1 MISFT
6 LNGKTV
12 QGKEG
17 EYLLKVAEEHGIE
30 IPTLCHHKALE
41 PAGMC
46 RLCTVEMHYG
56 GRVKH
61 VTACNYPIWEG
72 MEIKTDTEG
81 IHQIRKLIVEML
93 LARCPNVPVI
103 KDLAD
108 QYGIKEPR
116 FKTEDDD
123 CILCGLCTRICDKMG
138 SGAISLTGRGMEF
151 KVDTPFHVQTDVC
164 MACGACA
171 SVCPTGHI
179 SVDKIKELITK
190 HTLKP
195 IPSEYEMGLAG
206 RKPVYVPYA
215 QAVPNTPVI
224 DRTKCVHFK
233 TGGCKI
239 CTEFCGVD
247 AIDHTQEDEIVEI
260 KVGSVIFAPGSEPYD
275 PAEQDTFN
283 YTQQPNVV
291 TSLEFERIL
300 SASGPFG
307 GHLIRP
313 SDHKEP
319 KKIAWLQC
327 IGSRDVHLGAKGYC
341 SGVCCTYAIKEAM
354 LAKEH
359 SDKGLDAAIFYIDIR
374 TYGKDFERYYNRAKD
389 EHGVRF
395 IKSKVTNIVHDEASG
410 MQLVRYV
417 DEAGKRVEE
426 EFDMVVLSIGLTA
439 SLKTAEQA
447 KKWGIDLDHYNFAR
461 TSSFDPVETSRS
473 GVYVCGVFQ
482 APKDIPSS
490 VIDSSAA
497 AGVAGSRLAE
507 SRWTLT
513 KTREIPE
520 ETDVRGE
527 VPRIG
532 VFVCRCGTNIA
543 GTVDVPEV
551 VEFAKT
557 LPGVAYV
564 EENMFSCSQD
574 TQEKMTEVIKE
585 HRLNRVVVAAC
596 TPKTHEPLFQE
607 TLINAGVNKYLF
619 EMANIRNQCSW
630 VHKDDP
636 EEATRKSK
644 DMVRMGVSKAALL
657 QPLAE
662 STMAV
667 TQSALV
673 IGGGVAGMAA
683 AKNMSDQGYQTFL
696 LEKSGVLGGQAR
708 NLHETWRGE
717 DIQGYLKGLTDA
729 VESAPGIDIFL
740 DARITQV
747 DGFVGNFNTTVTSNG
762 KSRVLEHGVTLIA
775 SGASEFKP
783 DQYLYGQDS
792 RVVTGLEL
800 QQRFIDNDP
809 AIAQVNTAVFIQC
822 VGSRIPDRP
831 YCSKVC
837 CTQSI
842 KSALKFKEIN
852 PGMDVFILYRDL
864 RSYGLREDLYRQAR
878 GAGIVFIRYD
888 SDMGLTAV
896 SEEDV
901 LKISFT
907 DRILGRTMDINPD
920 LLVLASAIV
929 PDSESRLPQLY
940 KVPLND
946 DGFFAEAH
954 VKLRPVDFAT
964 DGVFVCGLAHAPKT
978 IDESITQAQAAAAR
992 AVTVLAM
999 KNVKLGGIITH
1010 IRPELCSGCLGC
1022 INVCPFGAISFDSE
1036 AFVAEV
1042 NPALCKGCGACSAV
1056 CPSEAP
1062 ALMGFDNNQLYAQI
1076 KSALFM

>member
-1 MISFT
+1 MISFK
-6 LNGKTV
+6 LNGKEV
-12 QGKEG
+12 RGKKDQ
-17 EYLLKVAEEHGIE
+17 YLLQVAEENGIE

-46 RLCTVEMHYG
+46 RLCTVEMHFG
-56 GRVKH
+56 GRVRY

-72 MEIKTDTEG
+72 MEIKTDTEA
-81 IHQIRKLIVEML
+81 IHQIRKLIIEL
-93 LARCPNVPVI
+93 LYARCPDVKI
-103 KDLAD
+103 LKELAEKYD
-108 QYGIKEPR
+108 IKEPR
-116 FKTEDDD
+116 FSKEDDT
-123 CILCGLCTRICDKMG
+123 CILCGLCTRICERMG
-138 SGAISLTGRGMEF
+138 NSAISLTGRGVDI
-151 KVDTPFHVQTDVC
+151 KVDTPFHIQTEVC
-164 MACGACA
+164 LSCGACV

-179 SVDKIKELITK
+179 TFEKIQAHISKDDVR
-190 HTLKP
+190 P
-195 IPSEYEMGLAG
+195 IPSEYEMGLKG
-206 RKPVYVPYA
+206 RKPIYVSYA

-224 DRTKCVHFK
+224 DRTQCVHFK

-239 CTEFCGVD
+239 CAEFCGVD
-247 AIDHTQEDEIVEI
+247 AIDHTQEDEIVDI

-275 PAEQDTFN
+275 PAEHDTFN

-341 SGVCCTYAIKEAM
+341 SGICCTYAIKEAM

-359 SDKGLDAAIFYIDIR
+359 SEKGLDAAIFYIDIR

-395 IKSKVTNIVHDEASG
+395 VKSKVTNIVHDEASG
-410 MQLVRYV
+410 MQLIRYV
-417 DEAGKRVEE
+417 DEAGRRVEE

-439 SLKTAEQA
+439 SMKTAEQA

-473 GVYVCGVFQ
+473 GVYVCGAFQ

-513 KTREIPE
+513 KTKEVPE

-527 VPRIG
+527 APRIG

-574 TQEKMTEVIKE
+574 TQEKMTEVIRE

-630 VHKDDP
+630 VHKNDP
-636 EEATRKSK
+636 EEATKKSK
-644 DMVRMGVSKAALL
+644 DMVRMGVAKAALL

-667 TQSALV
+667 NQAVLV

-696 LEKSGVLGGQAR
+696 LEKSDVLGGQAR

-717 DIQGYLKGLTDA
+717 DIQEYLKGLTDA
-729 VESAPGIDIFL
+729 VESDPAIDIFL
-740 DARITQV
+740 NSRITQV
-747 DGFVGNFNTTVTSNG
+747 DGFVGNFKTTVTGNG
-762 KSRVLEHGVTLIA
+762 NSRVLEHGVTLIA

-800 QQRFIDNDP
+800 QQRFIGNDP
-809 AIAQVNTAVFIQC
+809 SIAQVNTAVFIQC

-842 KSALKFKEIN
+842 KSALNLKEIN

-864 RSYGLREDLYRQAR
+864 RSYGLREDLYREAR
-878 GAGIVFIRYD
+878 SRGIGFIRYD
-888 SDMGLTAV
+888 ADKDVNVTNGDEGLKV
-896 SEEDV
+896 
-901 LKISFT
+901 SFT
-907 DRILGRTMDINPD
+907 DRVLGRMMDIHPD

-929 PDSESRLPQLY
+929 TESENPLAQLY
-940 KVPLND
+940 KVPLNA

-999 KNVKLGGIITH
+999 KYVKLGGIITH

-1022 INVCPFGAISFDSE
+1022 INVCPFGAITFNSE

>member
-93 LARCPNVPVI
+93 LARCPNV
-103 KDLAD
+103 

-275 PAEQDTFN
+275 PAEHDTFN

>member
-1 MISFT
+1 MISFK
-6 LNGKTV
+6 LNGKEV
-12 QGKEG
+12 RGKKDQ
-17 EYLLKVAEEHGIE
+17 YLLQVAEENGIE

-46 RLCTVEMHYG
+46 RLCTVEMHFG
-56 GRVKH
+56 GRVRY

-72 MEIKTDTEG
+72 MEIKTDTEA
-81 IHQIRKLIVEML
+81 IHQIRKLIIEL
-93 LARCPNVPVI
+93 LYARCPDVKI
-103 KDLAD
+103 LKELAEKYD
-108 QYGIKEPR
+108 IKEPR
-116 FKTEDDD
+116 FSKEDDT
-123 CILCGLCTRICDKMG
+123 CILCGLCTRICERMG
-138 SGAISLTGRGMEF
+138 NSAISLTGRGVDM
-151 KVDTPFHVQTDVC
+151 KVDTPFHIQTEAC
-164 MACGACA
+164 LSCGACV

-179 SVDKIKELITK
+179 TFEKIQAHISKDDVR
-190 HTLKP
+190 P
-195 IPSEYEMGLAG
+195 IPSEYEMGLKG
-206 RKPVYVPYA
+206 RKPVYVSYA

-224 DRTKCVHFK
+224 DRTQCVHFK

-239 CTEFCGVD
+239 CAEFCGVD
-247 AIDHTQEDEIVEI
+247 AIDHTQEDEIVDI

-275 PAEQDTFN
+275 PAEHDTFN

-341 SGVCCTYAIKEAM
+341 SGICCTYAIKEAM

-359 SDKGLDAAIFYIDIR
+359 SEKGLDAAIFYIDIR

-395 IKSKVTNIVHDEASG
+395 VKSKVTNIVHDEASG
-410 MQLVRYV
+410 MQLIRYV
-417 DEAGKRVEE
+417 DEAGQRVEE

-439 SLKTAEQA
+439 SMKTAEQA

-473 GVYVCGVFQ
+473 GVYVCGAFQ

-513 KTREIPE
+513 KTKEVPE

-527 VPRIG
+527 APRIG

-574 TQEKMTEVIKE
+574 TQEKMTEVIRE

-630 VHKDDP
+630 VHKNDP
-636 EEATRKSK
+636 EEATKKSK
-644 DMVRMGVSKAALL
+644 DMVRMGVAKAALL

-667 TQSALV
+667 NQAVLV

-696 LEKSGVLGGQAR
+696 LEKSDVLGGQAR

-717 DIQGYLKGLTDA
+717 DIQEYLKGLTDA
-729 VESAPGIDIFL
+729 VESDPAIDIFL
-740 DARITQV
+740 NSRITQV
-747 DGFVGNFNTTVTSNG
+747 DGFVGNFKTTVTGNG
-762 KSRVLEHGVTLIA
+762 NSRVLEHGVTLIA

-800 QQRFIDNDP
+800 QQRFIGNDP
-809 AIAQVNTAVFIQC
+809 SIAQVNTAVFIQC

-842 KSALKFKEIN
+842 KSALNLKEIN

-864 RSYGLREDLYRQAR
+864 RSYGLREDLYREAR
-878 GAGIVFIRYD
+878 SRGIGFIRYD
-888 SDMGLTAV
+888 ADKDVNVTNGDEGLKV
-896 SEEDV
+896 
-901 LKISFT
+901 SFT
-907 DRILGRTMDINPD
+907 DRVLGRMMDIHPD

-929 PDSESRLPQLY
+929 TESENPLAQLY
-940 KVPLND
+940 KVPLNA

-999 KNVKLGGIITH
+999 KYVKLGGIITH

-1022 INVCPFGAISFDSE
+1022 INVCPFGAITFNSE